1 MTTSEYND
9 MSRRIEKADKIREEI
24 TILEDL
30 VSAAQTPT
38 GIKIFST
45 SPGPIYRPTED
56 EQDQFVLWARRKI
69 KELKQQFKEL

>member
-1 MTTSEYND
+1 MTSSEYND
-9 MSRRIEKADKIREEI
+9 MSSRIEKAGKIREEI

-45 SPGPIYRPTED
+45 RLGPIYRPTED
-56 EQDQFVLWARRKI
+56 EQEQFVLWARRKI

>member
-30 VSAAQTPT
+30 VSAAQTPA

-56 EQDQFVLWARRKI
+56 EQYQFVLWARRKI

>member
-9 MSRRIEKADKIREEI
+9 MTSRIEKASKIREDI

-38 GIKIFST
+38 GIKIFSNM
-45 SPGPIYRPTED
+45 PGPIYRPTED

-69 KELKQQFKEL
+69 KELQQQFKEL